1 MPNFAVST
9 ICFGPDADACEV
21 LDFAVRH
28 GFQGYELS
36 SYHFWPERLR
46 PAEVERIRAVV
57 QQNGIRLAIHA
68 RHRGIH
74 FGAHDPELRQRFVEE
89 LQATVRFAAE
99 LGGDVVVAHVGEI
112 VALESHPAAS
122 EATLRQEAFRF
133 ALDSFAH
140 CAPVAADCGVRIC
153 VENVQLRPNEVVTSF
168 ADHLRLVD
176 SIGQPSV
183 TCALDTGH
191 AHVNGGI
198 QACIAAFGPR
208 LHHIHLHD
216 NHGEKDEHLEV
227 GKGTIR
233 FAEFAAFL
241 HNFRDLISLE
251 TRSPTDPHGAVLRSR
266 GDIERL
272 WRQRAPSGA

>member
-1 MPNFAVST
+1 MPSFAVST

-28 GFQGYELS
+28 GFQGVELS

-46 PAEVERIRAVV
+46 AGEVARLRSGVK
-57 QQNGIRLAIHA
+57 QHGMRLAIHA
-68 RHRGIH
+68 RHRGIS
-74 FGAHDPELRQRFVEE
+74 FGAHDPALRQRFVEE

-112 VALESHPAAS
+112 APPTNHPHAS
-122 EATLRQEAFRF
+122 EQTLRQEAFEF
-133 ALDSFAH
+133 ALDSFAR

-153 VENVQLRPNEVVTSF
+153 VENVQLRPNEVITSF

-176 SIGQPSV
+176 AIGQPSV
-183 TCALDTGH
+183 VCALDTGH

-198 QACIAAFGPR
+198 QACIQAFGPR
-208 LHHIHLHD
+208 LRHIHLHD

-227 GKGTIR
+227 GKGAIR
-233 FAEFAAFL
+233 FGELSTFL
-241 HNFRDLISLE
+241 RNFRDLISLE

-266 GDIERL
+266 DDIERL
-272 WRQRAPSGA
+272 WRP